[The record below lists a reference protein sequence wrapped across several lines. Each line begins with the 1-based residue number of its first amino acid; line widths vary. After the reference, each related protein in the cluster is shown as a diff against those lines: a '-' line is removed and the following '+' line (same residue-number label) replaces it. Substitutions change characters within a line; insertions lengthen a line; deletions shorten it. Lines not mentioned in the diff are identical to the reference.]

1 MNVLNATTHL
11 KMVEMVNFMLHIL
24 YHSKK
29 KLMTISPKKIIK
41 SVKVTRIKSFEHVY
55 KFPKI

>member
-1 MNVLNATTHL
+1 
-11 KMVEMVNFMLHIL
+11 MVEMVNFMLHIL

-41 SVKVTRIKSFEHVY
+41 SVKGIEEEWPERKNETQRSVEF
-55 KFPKI
+55 